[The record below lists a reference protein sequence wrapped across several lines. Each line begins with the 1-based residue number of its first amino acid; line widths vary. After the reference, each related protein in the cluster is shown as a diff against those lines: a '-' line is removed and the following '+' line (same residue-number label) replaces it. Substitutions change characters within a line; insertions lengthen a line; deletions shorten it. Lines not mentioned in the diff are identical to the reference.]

1 MSKKNI
7 ECEYCHTLISEDD
20 VKCPHCGANCSNVI
34 KKYREEHQK
43 EEEEKE
49 KEALEVFNNV
59 VGKNGKVVSI
69 IATIIILIVFA
80 VFVMQF
86 INFGKTRN
94 TIRNNMNNMENN
106 TIDEPTQQQKN
117 EKITVAYNEE
127 ATTSN
132 MKVIL
137 DSYELYERSSKNF
150 ESYNTPKGYQKIA
163 FHFTI
168 ENLGNSDLSTYSL
181 IELTAD
187 DSKVEKSDLK
197 LHPGFEKVVTGKE
210 NYEEVI
216 NSYIGSGKLLKGYVG
231 YLVPKDKKVLKFYI
245 GDDITIE
252 MENPSYNK

>member
-1 MSKKNI
+1 M
-7 ECEYCHTLISEDD
+7 
-20 VKCPHCGANCSNVI
+20 
-34 KKYREEHQK
+34 
-43 EEEEKE
+43 
-49 KEALEVFNNV
+49 
-59 VGKNGKVVSI
+59 VGRNGKVVSI

-80 VFVMQF
+80 VFIMQF

-94 TIRNNMNNMENN
+94 TIRNNMNDMGN

-168 ENLGNSDLSTYSL
+168 ENLSDSDLSTYSL

-216 NSYIGSGKLLKGYVG
+216 NSYIGSGKVLKGYVG